1 MFTLAE
7 INEIRKIYQI
17 DEQGNIIFNRLGNK
31 NNQRNAELPSE
42 LSDEDAS
49 RIKAAIYLRQKIKDK
64 NGTITFKTGF
74 EQLTEEE
81 FLEKIQSEFIQEA
94 LQKREYTHL
103 LMSNLG
109 LGKDA
114 IWADLVLENPLAM
127 NYFSYALSENGK
139 VPDKVQV
146 IGGSTGG
153 KTIKYELKDKSRNP
167 FVASLNPNNSQYT
180 QSATEVQLSA
190 DVAAKKRA
198 FVDRL
203 ITYYDMME
211 HDDWYEKRLA
221 NEDKNMQKIANIVN
235 HNGQVAPVEN
245 IGSLVRM
252 LKAAKNLS
260 IDGEK
265 DYLEA
270 IISQPEVHKALVA
283 AKQEKKY
290 DKIKEEALRCEHEGK
305 VTTQGLREGHQ
316 LSQGEKELCSANNL
330 VEKNPNAVAEAR
342 ATLASK
348 SHISLGTTTDD
359 IKLSNLYCLVARTQ
373 GKIPSKQR
381 TYDTIEFD
389 SGTEQGR

>member
-7 INEIRKIYQI
+7 INEIRKTYQI

-31 NNQRNAELPSE
+31 NNQRNAQLPSE
-42 LSDEDAS
+42 LSDEDTK
-49 RIKAAIYLRQKIKDK
+49 RIKAAIYLRQQVKNK
-64 NGTITFKTGF
+64 NGTITSKTGF

-81 FLEKIQSEFIQEA
+81 FLEKIQSEFMQDA
-94 LQKREYTHL
+94 LQRREYTHL

-114 IWADLVLENPLAM
+114 IWADLVRENPLAM
-127 NYFSYALSENGK
+127 NYFSYALNENGK
-139 VPDKVQV
+139 VPDKIQV
-146 IGGSTGG
+146 IGGTSGA
-153 KTIKYELKDKSRNP
+153 KTIRYELKDKCRNP

-180 QSATEVQLSA
+180 QPVTEVQLTPEE
-190 DVAAKKRA
+190 AAKKRA

-203 ITYYDMME
+203 ISYYDMME

-221 NEDKNMQKIANIVN
+221 NEDENMQKVANIVN

-270 IISQPEVHKALVA
+270 IISQPEVHKALIA

-290 DKIKEEALRCEHEGK
+290 DKIKEEALRCEQEGK
-305 VTTQGLREGHQ
+305 VTTQGLREGHVE
-316 LSQGEKELCSANNL
+316 STGEKELRAANIL
-330 VEKNPNAVAEAR
+330 VRQNPNVVAEAR
-342 ATLASK
+342 ATLSSK

-373 GKIPSKQR
+373 GRIPSRQR
-381 TYDTIEFD
+381 THDTIEFD